1 MNNSPNFLE
10 SCEMLGLNP
19 DELILSPTLSDNT
32 PDSVKERIK
41 KLNAATKLSV
51 CMMAWNKQDSF
62 ELDETANYYQK
73 GVGYAPY
80 FHFRDGRLLSSGTA
94 NNGSYAGIVLASANY
109 SAAYTSA
116 NFGLR
121 LSFETQNRA
130 VEFGKTFIETFN
142 ELV

>member
-51 CMMAWNKQDSF
+51 CMMAWNKIDGF
-62 ELDETANYYQK
+62 VPDETANYYQK
-73 GVGYAPY
+73 GVGYTPY
-80 FHFRDGRLLSSGTA
+80 FDYKDGRLLSSDLA
-94 NNGSYAGIVLASANY
+94 NLGSYAGIVTEYASF
-109 SAAYTSA
+109 SAAFTYA
-116 NFGLR
+116 NIGLR
-121 LSFETQNRA
+121 LCYKA
-130 VEFGKTFIETFN
+130 
-142 ELV
+142 